1 MHMKSR
7 VGVGS
12 CPSKVRI
19 EQSKDLLETVGE
31 LIDDSG
37 ERDVILIGDFNHR
50 TDHQSFEPLTDADFI
65 FQTRFLNQASAAGS
79 YIKTWNPHKSEDLID
94 HIAIRYSDTREVV
107 RSSTTVYQIK
117 SKEAGKKYI
126 MRQSDHVPV
135 WTSFYIDSDLDD
147 EE

>member
-1 MHMKSR
+1 MKSR

-19 EQSKDLLETVGE
+19 EQTKDQLETVGE
-31 LIDDSG
+31 LIDDSA

-94 HIAIRYSDTREVV
+94 HILLFGTPTPE
-107 RSSTTVYQIK
+107 RSSVAARPSTRSNRRKPAKSTSCDNQIMYQFGHPSISTV
-117 SKEAGKKYI
+117 
-126 MRQSDHVPV
+126 
-135 WTSFYIDSDLDD
+135 T
-147 EE
+147 